1 MERDQNAQDWELVR
15 KMMDAPDAEAYL
27 SADRLHRD
35 VDRLRARLERVRE
48 KGGRYGAVAMS
59 EHVGA
64 LLARLEAGAALSS
77 FVH

>member
-1 MERDQNAQDWELVR
+1 MERNQNAQDWELVR
-15 KMMDAPDAEAYL
+15 KVMDASDAEACL
-27 SADRLHRD
+27 SADRVHRE

-48 KGGRYGAVAMS
+48 RGGAYGGVAMS

-64 LLARLEAGAALSS
+64 LLARLEAGAGLSS